1 MARPSLSPDEQPVI
15 VMVKLRLYRGQD
27 DDLLGFFERLPDRLR
42 AASVKQALRSGGLP
56 VVAEAEVDDDDIA
69 AALEALLG

>member
-27 DDLLGFFERLPDRLR
+27 DDLLDFFQRLPHRLR
-42 AASVKQALRSGGLP
+42 AASVKQALRNGGLP
-56 VVAEAEVDDDDIA
+56 VAAEAESDDDDIVD
-69 AALEALLG
+69 ALAALLG

>member
-1 MARPSLSPDEQPVI
+1 MARPSLNPDEQPVI

-27 DDLLGFFERLPDRLR
+27 DDLLDFFQRLPDRLR

-56 VVAEAEVDDDDIA
+56 VAAEAEADEDDIA
-69 AALEALLG
+69 DALAALLG

>member
-27 DDLLGFFERLPDRLR
+27 DDLLDFFQRLPARLR
-42 AASVKQALRSGGLP
+42 AASVKQALRSGELP
-56 VVAEAEVDDDDIA
+56 VAAETESDDDDIVD
-69 AALEALLG
+69 ALAALLG